1 MTSVSARPHQLTCER
16 KQVSVSVSL
25 LLWSWLLGEEDRVSA
40 RLGDFAKTSP
50 SPTLAGPRL
59 PGSHSS
65 DISMKSWQQTWAG
78 TRLSCGHLQPHLLF
92 VHPSF
97 LPAFLG
103 SSSTPRLPSPC
114 SFLIYAL
121 GVCQPRPGGHCWMLK
136 DLHKIC
142 KHTPPLQQAPLFYLR
157 SSLLK

>member
-1 MTSVSARPHQLTCER
+1 MGSGGVPGEAEEISIVVMAAWQGRQNVGTSWGLHE
-16 KQVSVSVSL
+16 
-25 LLWSWLLGEEDRVSA
+25 
-40 RLGDFAKTSP
+40 TSP
-50 SPTLAGPRL
+50 SPTPAGSRL

-65 DISMKSWQQTWAG
+65 DLSMKSWQQTWAE
-78 TRLSCGHLQPHLLF
+78 TRFSCGCFQSHLLF

-136 DLHKIC
+136 DFHKIC
-142 KHTPPLQQAPLFYLR
+142 KHAPPASPT
-157 SSLLK
+157 LLPQKVLA